1 MSEEHDPNEKLFAR
15 KAKKYWL
22 LVTGGMI
29 LLGLV
34 NLALGWYLWETSPR
48 SYDDEPTA
56 EEMPVIPPPKP
67 EPPPTPDASPTP
79 LGIDASVPAATDA
92 SVPDD
97 GKR

>member
-1 MSEEHDPNEKLFAR
+1 MPEPHDPNEKLFAP
-15 KAKKYWL
+15 KAKKYWG

-34 NLALGWYLWETSPR
+34 NLVIGYWMWKTSPR
-48 SYDDEPTA
+48 SYDDEK
-56 EEMPVIPPPKP
+56 PP
-67 EPPPTPDASPTP
+67 EAY
-79 LGIDASVPAATDA
+79 IDA